1 MALSFSLSYNKNMKH
16 PVTLL
21 AAALL
26 LAACSN
32 DQEQI
37 KQSAYGYL
45 DAMGN
50 YRPTDARPYAT
61 QQTCDVT
68 LAFYENVMEYTDSS
82 VYSNNIPAEITI
94 GEIIVADD
102 TTATAAFHKS
112 TPTVQQ
118 DGTVHLVK
126 RQGRSTC
133 PNCPAP
139 ASSRAPSRPKR
150 PKPFRKNT
158 AKTNSATKR
167 QTAQTQCYSAFIS
180 ASSRSRRA
188 TTVSCTRL
196 YTLGWDTY
204 QSNTLSKSSR
214 LRP

>member
-1 MALSFSLSYNKNMKH
+1 MALSFSLLYNKNMKH

-94 GEIIVADD
+94 GKIIVADD

-126 RQGRSTC
+126 RQGRWLVHEVL
-133 PNCPAP
+133 NV
-139 ASSRAPSRPKR
+139 PKLPR
-150 PKPFRKNT
+150 TGQPPR
-158 AKTNSATKR
+158 
-167 QTAQTQCYSAFIS
+167 
-180 ASSRSRRA
+180 
-188 TTVSCTRL
+188 
-196 YTLGWDTY
+196 
-204 QSNTLSKSSR
+204 TLSPEETKALQEKYSKNK
-214 LRP
+214 